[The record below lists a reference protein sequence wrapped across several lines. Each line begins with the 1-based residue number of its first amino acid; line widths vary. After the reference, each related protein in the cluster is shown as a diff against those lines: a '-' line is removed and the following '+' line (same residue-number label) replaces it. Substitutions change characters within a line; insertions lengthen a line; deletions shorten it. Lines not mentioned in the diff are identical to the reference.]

1 MILTGTYVYP
11 ACICLHVA
19 KSMNIPRDLIQEV
32 SGEQSDTP
40 DQHKQ
45 NSNVSFE

>member
-1 MILTGTYVYP
+1 MILIGTYVYP

-19 KSMNIPRDLIQEV
+19 KSMKILWDLIQDV
-32 SGEQSDTP
+32 SEEQSNAP
-40 DQHKQ
+40 DQRKQ